1 MSYGIV
7 LNIAVLVVFIMAF
20 FRAETIKPR
29 IVLASLMA
37 LIVLLPQ
44 VVAMPPTSLL
54 WYLHYIG
61 KVIFALACVIY
72 IKWAGL
78 AY

>member
-1 MSYGIV
+1 MPFGTI
-7 LNIAVLVVFIMAF
+7 LNIVIVFVFIIAF
-20 FRAETIKPR
+20 FHAETIKPR
-29 IVLASLMA
+29 IILASIMA
-37 LIVLLPQ
+37 IIIFLPQ
-44 VVAMPPTSLL
+44 FVAMPPASLL

-61 KVIFALACVIY
+61 KILFGLACVIY

>member
-1 MSYGIV
+1 MPYGIV
-7 LNIAVLVVFIMAF
+7 LNIAVVVVFIMAF
-20 FRAETIKPR
+20 FRAETIKPK
-29 IVLASLMA
+29 IILASIMA
-37 LIVLLPQ
+37 LIIILPQ
-44 VVAMPPTSLL
+44 VVAIPPASLL

-61 KVIFALACVIY
+61 KVAFALACVIY

>member
-1 MSYGIV
+1 MPYGIV
-7 LNIAVLVVFIMAF
+7 LNIAVVVVFIMAF
-20 FRAETIKPR
+20 FRAETIKPK
-29 IVLASLMA
+29 IILASIMA
-37 LIVLLPQ
+37 LIIILPQ
-44 VVAMPPTSLL
+44 VVAMPPASLL

-61 KVIFALACVIY
+61 KVVFALACVIY

>member
-1 MSYGIV
+1 MPYGIV
-7 LNIAVLVVFIMAF
+7 LNIAVVVAFIIAF
-20 FRAETIKPR
+20 FRAETLKSR
-29 IVLASLMA
+29 IILASIMA
-37 LIVLLPQ
+37 LIIFLQQ

-61 KVIFALACVIY
+61 KVLFGLACVIY
-72 IKWAGL
+72 VKWAGL